1 MRSWGALV
9 CLILTLS
16 ANAATLQEDT
26 TLQHLYNQALSH
38 KVSNPNL
45 SLAILDSLISNA
57 DNEKN
62 APIRIKA
69 MLLKSETLRL
79 ERRFDEALEELKK
92 AKQQTKDYP
101 LSKLEG
107 SILEATGYVYKEKNA
122 DSARYYYELAYA
134 FFEKSRDSTSMSS
147 TLTRLSH
154 VYMDQGKFTIAMQF
168 LNKAELLIREDDYI
182 RKLNLLTN
190 KAHNYSAVGLE
201 VTSIAASRNAIAL
214 IEKHHITEKEFNVS
228 ASYGNI
234 CDSYLNINK
243 ADSAYYFANR
253 SVTSLDKIS
262 PNSPFLI
269 TLGNIYLALDSA
281 TQALEAFNK
290 YAITKKI
297 TDYYFLKLDGL
308 FNGYHKLNDADNIKK
323 IAMEILS
330 LMPEEVPRK
339 RTWMKIYKS
348 AGKAAAYLKQKELVY
363 LYQEKYFEH
372 YQGIYNQENL
382 AAMLQMDFEE
392 KLKDE
397 KIRATLEAELLKTE
411 LKYNRMRQWGLF
423 IGAVL
428 LTTILFLVFVRYRY
442 QKRFN
447 RLLKEKVS
455 KRTLELS
462 IKNAQLSEY
471 AFINAHKLRAPVA
484 RIMGLVNVYELKDSD
499 FNITKLFDML
509 KQEVHALDLIVRSI
523 TEAVEEKKVFTR
535 EDVGNKN

>member
-1 MRSWGALV
+1 MRSWGTLV

-16 ANAATLQEDT
+16 VNAATLQEDT
-26 TLQHLYNQALSH
+26 TLQRLYNQALSH
-38 KVSNPNL
+38 KITNPNL
-45 SLAILDSLISNA
+45 SLEILDSLISST
-57 DNEKN
+57 DDEKN
-62 APIRIKA
+62 SHIRIKA
-69 MLLKSETLRL
+69 MVLKSETLRL
-79 ERRFDEALEELKK
+79 ERRYDEALEEVKK
-92 AKQQTKDYP
+92 ARQQAKGYP

-107 SILEATGYVYKEKNA
+107 SILEATGYAYKEKNA
-122 DSARYYYELAYA
+122 DSARYYYELAYD
-134 FFEKSRDSTSMSS
+134 FFEDSKDSTSMSN

-154 VYMDQGKFTIAMQF
+154 VYMDQGKFTIAMQY
-168 LNKAELLIREDDYI
+168 LNKAELLIREDDYL

-201 VTSIAASRNAIAL
+201 VPSIAISRNAIAL
-214 IEKHHITEKEFNVS
+214 IEKHHITENEFNVS

-234 CDSYLNINK
+234 CDAYLNINK
-243 ADSAYYFANR
+243 ADSAYYFASR
-253 SVTSLDKIS
+253 SVTSLDNIS

-290 YAITKKI
+290 YAITKN
-297 TDYYFLKLDGL
+297 TPEYYFSKLDGL
-308 FNGYHKLNDADNIKK
+308 LKTYLKLNDTYNAKK
-323 IAMEILS
+323 IAVEILS
-330 LMPEEVPRK
+330 LMPKEVTKK
-339 RTWMKIYKS
+339 RGWMKIYKI
-348 AGKAAAYLKQKELVY
+348 AGLAAGYLNQKELVY
-363 LYQEKYFEH
+363 LYQEKYFE
-372 YQGIYNQENL
+372 YYRGIYNQENL

-397 KIRATLEAELLKTE
+397 KIRATLEAELPKTE

-428 LTTILFLVFVRYRY
+428 LTTILFLVFVRYRN

-455 KRTLELS
+455 ERTMELS
-462 IKNAQLSEY
+462 IKNDQLNEY

-523 TEAVEEKKVFTR
+523 TDAVEEKKVFTR
-535 EDVGNKN
+535 EDVSNKG